1 MNVTATLGDE
11 DQKLVVLARGALARA
26 ETTEGAAVRDTEG
39 RTYAGA
45 TVSATTLS
53 MSALQ
58 VALATAL
65 SSGARGFEAAVLV
78 NGRPDDPGLVTL
90 RELSADAYAVITD
103 LRGSQSHRLDSF

>member
-1 MNVTATLGDE
+1 MTTTLSEE

-26 ETTEGAAVRDTEG
+26 EATEGAAVRDSDG

-45 TVSATTLS
+45 TVDTDSLS
-53 MSALQ
+53 LSALQ
-58 VALATAL
+58 VALVTAL

-90 RELSADAYAVITD
+90 REVGAAAYAVVTD
-103 LRGSQSHRLDSF
+103 PQGSVLERLDSF